1 MKKFIQFIIFTF
13 IGLILNIFQSLADE
27 KIKIGLVV
35 PLSGEYKEVGNSI
48 LKSARLAINKIDD
61 LRIEIIPRDTR
72 SNPETT
78 LRVSKELYEQGIKI
92 IIGPVFN
99 KNLIYL
105 DELNEV
111 TFLSLSNTNIN
122 NPKNVISGGI
132 NAISQIN
139 AIKKFQEFAKLERS
153 VLLIPNSEFKNEI
166 EDAAVKTKLKLKDKF
181 IYSSDPTILTSQ
193 IEKLTRYP
201 QRKQNLKD
209 EIKRLKN
216 SNEANKEKKISNL
229 KKRDTLG
236 GINFDS
242 VIIADFDESLKSV
255 TTSLLYTD
263 VSSNRV
269 NYITLNQWFD
279 KSILKEKNLQPIYFP
294 SINKENYDNFVSEY
308 FKIYKDYPNQISF
321 LSFDL
326 VGLVYFLIYKNNFV
340 IDNKI
345 FYKKN
350 KFKGKIGIFEINKN
364 KISHILN
371 FYVAENNNFRKIF

>member
-1 MKKFIQFIIFTF
+1 MKKFIQLIIFTF
-13 IGLILNIFQSLADE
+13 IGLILNVFQSLADE

-61 LRIEIIPRDTR
+61 LRIEIIPRDTK

-78 LRVSKELYEQGIKI
+78 LRVSKELYDQGIKI

-132 NAISQIN
+132 NAVSQIN
-139 AIKKFQEFAKLERS
+139 AIKKFQKFAKLERS

-166 EDAAVKTKLKLKDKF
+166 EDAVKKTKIKLKDKF
-181 IYSSDPTILTSQ
+181 VYNLDPTVLTSQ

-209 EIKRLKN
+209 EIERLKN
-216 SNEANKEKKISNL
+216 SNEVNKKKKISNL
-229 KKRDTLG
+229 EKRDTLG

-242 VIIADFDESLKSV
+242 VIIADFDESLKSIA
-255 TTSLLYTD
+255 TSLLYTD

-279 KSILKEKNLQPIYFP
+279 KSILKEENLQPIYFP

-308 FKIYKDYPNQISF
+308 FNIYDEYPNQISF

-326 VGLVYFLIYKNNFV
+326 VGLVYFLIYKNDFIIN
-340 IDNKI
+340 NKI

-371 FYVAENNNFRKIF
+371 FYVAENNSFKKIF

>member
-13 IGLILNIFQSLADE
+13 IGLILNIFHSLADE

-61 LRIEIIPRDTR
+61 LRMEIVPRDTK

-105 DELNEV
+105 DELNKV

-153 VLLIPNSEFKNEI
+153 ILLVPNSEFKNEI
-166 EDAAVKTKLKLKDKF
+166 EDAVKKTKIKLKDKF
-181 IYSSDPTILTSQ
+181 IYDSDPTILTSQ

-201 QRKQNLKD
+201 ERKQNLKD
-209 EIKRLKN
+209 EIIRLKN
-216 SNEANKEKKISNL
+216 SNESNIKKKISNL
-229 KKRDTLG
+229 EKKDTLG

-242 VIIADFDESLKSV
+242 VIIADFDVSLKSV

-269 NYITLNQWFD
+269 SYITLNQWFD
-279 KSILKEKNLQPIYFP
+279 KSILKEENLQPIYFP

-308 FKIYKDYPNQISF
+308 FSIYNEYPNQISF

-326 VGLVYFLIYKNNFV
+326 VGLVYFLIYKNDFV
-340 IDNKI
+340 INNKI
-345 FYKKN
+345 CIYC
-350 KFKGKIGIFEINKN
+350 
-364 KISHILN
+364 
-371 FYVAENNNFRKIF
+371 